1 IPNTYP
7 ELEYEEMT
15 DQNPEPEK
23 QAEAEPATTAEQ
35 NIESPRQEQGEPSQ
49 SSIDHDSVA
58 GVEGK
63 ERRKGE
69 QDDDQKMKDIWPHL
83 RQLLVFQIKLYI
95 DAARDL
101 LMSPLSIV
109 VFIIDAVQGNRGEK
123 SLFESLLQFGR
134 RTEKA
139 INLFNQHDVN
149 DENYRGIDS
158 ILLQVE
164 EAVRKEYTDGSVS
177 ANARDSIEKS
187 LDKLR
192 SKVNQSKQED
202 E

>member
-1 IPNTYP
+1 
-7 ELEYEEMT
+7 MT
-15 DQNPEPEK
+15 DQNQEPGKAPENNLAHEAEQEVAKGMEQNATDPEPGKHCES
-23 QAEAEPATTAEQ
+23 AEIRDNNTATT
-35 NIESPRQEQGEPSQ
+35 
-49 SSIDHDSVA
+49 
-58 GVEGK
+58 
-63 ERRKGE
+63 
-69 QDDDQKMKDIWPHL
+69 DQKDIPEIKDIWPQL

-101 LMSPLSIV
+101 LMSPLSVV

-139 INLFNQHDVN
+139 INLFNQHDIN
-149 DENYRGIDS
+149 DENHKGIDS

-177 ANARDSIEKS
+177 TNARDSIEKS

-192 SKVNQSKQED
+192 SKLNQSKQED

>member
-1 IPNTYP
+1 MN
-7 ELEYEEMT
+7 
-15 DQNPEPEK
+15 DHNQ
-23 QAEAEPATTAEQ
+23 EPAKSPVDSLTGATDESIADSEQ
-35 NIESPRQEQGEPSQ
+35 Q
-49 SSIDHDSVA
+49 
-58 GVEGK
+58 
-63 ERRKGE
+63 ERRSDGNGDIASE
-69 QDDDQKMKDIWPHL
+69 STSEHTNRTGRSDNQEIKDIWPQL
-83 RQLLVFQIKLYI
+83 RLLLVFQIKLYI

-101 LMSPLSIV
+101 LMSPLSVV

-158 ILLQVE
+158 ILMQVE
-164 EAVRKEYTDGSVS
+164 DAVRKEYTDGSVS

-187 LDKLR
+187 LDRLR
-192 SKVNQSKQED
+192 SKLNQSKQDNE
-202 E
+202 

>member
-1 IPNTYP
+1 
-7 ELEYEEMT
+7 MT
-15 DQNPEPEK
+15 DQYQEPGK
-23 QAEAEPATTAEQ
+23 TPADEPAVAEQQNASDPEQQTDPEQNNHGNDKETLGKTTAE
-35 NIESPRQEQGEPSQ
+35 S
-49 SSIDHDSVA
+49 
-58 GVEGK
+58 
-63 ERRKGE
+63 
-69 QDDDQKMKDIWPHL
+69 DQTEAPEIKDIWPQL

-109 VFIIDAVQGNRGEK
+109 IFIIDAVQGNRGED

-134 RTEKA
+134 RTEKS

-158 ILLQVE
+158 ILIQVE

-177 ANARDSIEKS
+177 TNARDSIERS

-192 SKVNQSKQED
+192 SKLDQSKKDD